1 MKKLFLQLLF
11 RIPIPGM
18 HLNSRCMSTRGSFH
32 HINYIYSLFN
42 IKRFSMR
49 TYDQFGKIVSMN
61 ERLVS

>member
-1 MKKLFLQLLF
+1 M
-11 RIPIPGM
+11 PGM

-32 HINYIYSLFN
+32 HINYISSLFN

-61 ERLVS
+61 ERFVS